1 MKLRHYPTKRKLK
14 RENADLR
21 HLVNHLETELRN
33 VRTDLAI
40 EQATSN
46 GYKHENREL
55 RNRLATLFDEPK
67 SGFTCVGVT
76 ECPFD

>member
-1 MKLRHYPTKRKLK
+1 MKLRHYPTKRRLK
-14 RENADLR
+14 RENEDLK
-21 HLVNHLETELRN
+21 HLVKHLETELKN

-40 EQATSN
+40 EQATSS

-55 RNRLATLFDEPK
+55 RNRLATLFDEPH

-76 ECPFD
+76 EVQK